1 MMKKIFI
8 PVLSGGLIVID
19 QLVKWWVLN
28 HPSFVSKNENL
39 IFNLGPNLDLLFWVV
54 IVLSLSVMLLTIE
67 KPEKHPLALSLI
79 FAGLLS
85 NFGDRIFR
93 GGIIDYLKFP
103 IVFHFA
109 FNLADIY
116 LFLGI
121 IIYAYQVFRNK

>member
-8 PVLSGGLIVID
+8 PVLSVGLIVID
-19 QLVKWWVLN
+19 QLIKWWVLN

-39 IFNLGPNLDLLFWVV
+39 IFGLGQNFDLIVWIV
-54 IVLSLSVMLLTIE
+54 IILSLSVLLLTIE
-67 KPEKHPLALSLI
+67 KPEKHLLALALI
-79 FAGLLS
+79 FAGLFS
-85 NFGDRIFR
+85 NFGDRILH
-93 GGIIDYLKFP
+93 GAILDYLKFP
-103 IVFHFA
+103 IVFHFT

>member
-1 MMKKIFI
+1 MMKKIFT
-8 PVLSGGLIVID
+8 PVLAGILIIID
-19 QLVKWWVLN
+19 QLIKWWVLN

-39 IFNLGPNLDLLFWVV
+39 IFGFGQNLDLFFW
-54 IVLSLSVMLLTIE
+54 IIIILSLSVMLLTIE
-67 KPEKHPLALSLI
+67 KPGKHPIALSLI

-85 NFGDRIFR
+85 NFGDRLFR
-93 GGIIDYLKFP
+93 GGIVDYLKFP

-109 FNLADIY
+109 FNLADVF